1 MFLTKFE
8 RNEKLRV
15 KKFRQGLYI
24 YVYIYIYIYI
34 YIYMYVY
41 MAPRGVGVSTL
52 DSQSRGLFGDGGSI
66 PTTGEVDT
74 FWAGSVQAIL
84 PLFT

>member
-1 MFLTKFE
+1 
-8 RNEKLRV
+8 
-15 KKFRQGLYI
+15 
-24 YVYIYIYIYI
+24 
-34 YIYMYVY
+34 
-41 MAPRGVGVSTL
+41 MAPHGVAVSAL
-52 DSQSRGLFGDGGSI
+52 DSQSRGPVGDGGSS

>member
-1 MFLTKFE
+1 MLILPIDVQTDTHTQTLSFIIA
-8 RNEKLRV
+8 V
-15 KKFRQGLYI
+15 C
-24 YVYIYIYIYI
+24 
-34 YIYMYVY
+34 M
-41 MAPRGVGVSTL
+41 L
-52 DSQSRGLFGDGGSI
+52 DSQSRGPVGKGSS